1 MSAPSLSIFVP
12 HASDLLTDH
21 QPHGDGLTAF
31 NFIIHLAARGHT
43 LYVAA
48 PAIQIAGAL
57 PKNIKLYTLKT
68 FFKNVVLHRLEYMLK
83 SRLLLR
89 RLQRTTR
96 IDVIHQLNPVNK
108 GLSLAML
115 GAGLPVVLGVIV
127 PSWPD
132 DAEDEH
138 PGWLAR
144 RWAAVKQWARQL
156 LMRWQQWQA
165 AALLV
170 TTQAA
175 YASLHCPERIAH
187 KIVELPIGVD
197 LVCFA
202 PEETLALAATPS
214 ILFLASLWRRKGIF
228 TLLEAF
234 AQVVQQIPDCRLIIA
249 GGGEQQAEVER
260 RVAAAPHRAQITLLG
275 RVTRA
280 QAPDLLRGCTVSCL
294 PSYGEPYGLSALEA
308 MACGKPL
315 VVTDAGGLAHLVS
328 EQGGRKVPPRDA
340 AALAQAL
347 LEILNSPALQRQM
360 GQYNRRL
367 IESHYSHERVIE
379 RLEQLY
385 YDVLTAHVAR
395 ARRSSGPL
403 VSIST
408 IVDE

>member
-1 MSAPSLSIFVP
+1 MSAPKLSIFVP

-31 NFIIHLAARGHT
+31 SFISRLAARGHT

-48 PAIQIAGAL
+48 PAMQIAGAL
-57 PKNIKLYTLKT
+57 PENIKLYPIKT
-68 FFKNVVLHRLEYMLK
+68 FFRHTIPHRLEYMLK

-89 RLQRTTR
+89 RLRRAAR

-132 DAEDEH
+132 DAEDER
-138 PGWLAR
+138 PGWWTR

-156 LMRWQQWQA
+156 LMRCQQWQA

-175 YASLHCPERIAH
+175 YASLYNPERIAH
-187 KIVELPIGVD
+187 KIAELPIGVD
-197 LVCFA
+197 LACFA
-202 PEETLALAATPS
+202 PEEALALAATPS

-234 AQVVQQIPDCRLIIA
+234 AQVVRQIPDCRLIIA
-249 GGGEQQAEVER
+249 GDGAERAEVER
-260 RVAAAPHRAQITLLG
+260 RVDAAPHRAQITLLG
-275 RVTRA
+275 SVTRA

-294 PSYGEPYGLSALEA
+294 PSYGEPYGISALEA
-308 MACGKPL
+308 MACGKPV
-315 VVTDAGGLAHLVS
+315 VVTNAGGLADLVS

-340 AALAQAL
+340 TALAQAL
-347 LEILNSPALQRQM
+347 LEILASPELQRRM
-360 GQYNRRL
+360 GQYNRQL
-367 IESHYSHERVIE
+367 IETRYSHERVIE
-379 RLEQLY
+379 QLEEIY
-385 YDVLTAHVAR
+385 YDVLASHAPR
-395 ARRSSGPL
+395 ARRSFGPL